1 MLFTLKSYE
10 ILDVFLKVRTKKFN
24 KIRHGESVCV
34 WGGAGGYIF
43 VVDTI
48 ICL

>member
-24 KIRHGESVCV
+24 KIRHGKVSVCV
-34 WGGAGGYIF
+34 GGGGGAVYLCG
-43 VVDTI
+43 
-48 ICL
+48 